1 MTALVEVSN
10 LTRHYVLGR
19 AWPWHAPRVL
29 KAVDGVSL
37 EVRSGETLGVVGES
51 GSGKS
56 TLAGLILGL
65 VHPSSGEVHF
75 DGQPVVGRGVATW
88 QRLRRDIQLVF
99 QDPLGALNPRIRI
112 GSQIEEPLIIHGIGA
127 SGERRRKTVEMLDA
141 VGLKR
146 SLADRYPHEL
156 SGGQRQRVVLARAL
170 IVEPRLI
177 VCDEPVSA
185 LDVSV
190 QAQIINLLGK
200 LKSRLGLT
208 MVFISHDLRIVRHVS
223 DRVAVMYLG
232 RIIEIGERHRI
243 FEAPQHPYTQ
253 ALIAAVP
260 QRRPRGARA
269 RVRLEGEPPSPIS
282 LPTGCRFRPRCS
294 RATSICAE
302 REPELAGDLVAA
314 VACHH
319 PGSAGAAP

>member
-1 MTALVEVSN
+1 V
-10 LTRHYVLGR
+10 
-19 AWPWHAPRVL
+19 P
-29 KAVDGVSL
+29 D
-37 EVRSGETLGVVGES
+37 
-51 GSGKS
+51 
-56 TLAGLILGL
+56 
-65 VHPSSGEVHF
+65 
-75 DGQPVVGRGVATW
+75 
-88 QRLRRDIQLVF
+88 
-99 QDPLGALNPRIRI
+99 
-112 GSQIEEPLIIHGIGA
+112 
-127 SGERRRKTVEMLDA
+127 ERRRKTVELLDA

-146 SLADRYPHEL
+146 SLAERYPHEL

-232 RIIEIGERHRI
+232 RIIEIGERRRI
-243 FEAPQHPYTQ
+243 FDAPQHPYTQ

-260 QRRPRGARA
+260 QRRPRGERA

-282 LPTGCRFRPRCS
+282 LPTGCRFRPRCP

-319 PGSAGAAP
+319 PGLAGSAP

>member
-1 MTALVEVSN
+1 
-10 LTRHYVLGR
+10 
-19 AWPWHAPRVL
+19 
-29 KAVDGVSL
+29 
-37 EVRSGETLGVVGES
+37 
-51 GSGKS
+51 
-56 TLAGLILGL
+56 
-65 VHPSSGEVHF
+65 
-75 DGQPVVGRGVATW
+75 
-88 QRLRRDIQLVF
+88 
-99 QDPLGALNPRIRI
+99 
-112 GSQIEEPLIIHGIGA
+112 
-127 SGERRRKTVEMLDA
+127 MLDA